1 MGLGFEFGP
10 QRISHRV
17 SVVRDKNISNLQ
29 VAIFVISRFA
39 RVNKYHSGTSE
50 QTKIMGTRVAYCVD
64 MDKSVIIGNF
74 EKRGWVAGWTIYLLH
89 LAHQI

>member
-1 MGLGFEFGP
+1 M
-10 QRISHRV
+10 ST
-17 SVVRDKNISNLQ
+17 
-29 VAIFVISRFA
+29 FA

-74 EKRGWVAGWTIYLLH
+74 EKRGWVAGWTIYLF
-89 LAHQI
+89 LARRIQQQILKLQIQIFVNLFIISIN